1 MPQRQRKKPNG
12 FSLLEILLGG
22 ILFSTVLV
30 YLASIWGMHARIIG
44 HTRDRMVANFI
55 AGQQIENCIT
65 AGFRGV
71 DLLTGPPILSTIS
84 TTINGVQQDVDY
96 ESTVE
101 VAKHT
106 NPLLA
111 DSMKVVTVRVKFTE
125 LSKIGGKSE
134 VVYRTI
140 LSDI

>member
-1 MPQRQRKKPNG
+1 MLRRPRG
-12 FSLLEILLGG
+12 FSLLEVLLGS
-22 ILFSTVLV
+22 ILFATVLV
-30 YLASIWGMHARIIG
+30 YLAGIWGVHARVIG

-55 AGQQIENCIT
+55 AGQQMENCVT

-71 DLLTGPPILSTIS
+71 DLLVGPPIPETI
-84 TTINGVQQDVDY
+84 TTTLNGVSQEVTY
-96 ESTVE
+96 VCTVQ
-101 VAKHT
+101 VANHS

-111 DSMKVVTVRVKFTE
+111 DSMKVVTVRVNFNE
-125 LSKIGGKSE
+125 LSEVGGKKE